1 MSGPLLFAKFDQTHT
16 NLALVVQALDHHQ
29 VRVQA
34 LVLAQ
39 DSLNTLLQLKSGQK
53 VTAIEWVSDSLLA
66 LALTTGAVLIY
77 SPSANQII
85 NELESPT
92 NMAIADLHY
101 STITNSAWTVDTN
114 GTLCEWDVYSYSLVQ
129 QLSLMDLLDT
139 TEKITKLS
147 TIIHNEEPTLLV
159 GTHSVYLV
167 DLVGKQIVA
176 RFPGHVQPIIAI
188 IPAQNDPDL
197 ILTAAEG
204 DRFINVYSISR
215 NATRTVL
222 VASSTIRQMTLAG
235 TTDLSV
241 VSVITESGSLEIFKD
256 PLTFDIQPR
265 ETSKKKRKQQAGARS
280 KHCDATIQYSRP
292 AEEIRNPDDER
303 LFINAISATDS
314 HLHVTWL
321 ETDLLCRFDSVQWQ
335 DAGEFVLSGDKTITK
350 SKQNIKPT
358 AHSQGGHDVA
368 APRLYNEHHTVI
380 TEGGAFQDE
389 VENMDDD
396 DESLADKLEK
406 ISSESSRKNDQSRRK
421 LQKHTAGSLTVVL
434 SQALRNSDQAL
445 LETVLVNRDLN
456 IVQST
461 IARLDSSLAVIL
473 LDRLAEKITRQQQRF
488 DQMNFWLK
496 WIIIIHGGVLSSLP
510 NVSHK
515 LANLHSVLNKKAS
528 KLPRLLELQG
538 RLSMLEQQNSLKRE
552 ILKGGS
558 IEGDQDAED
567 DVEYIE
573 EVDDAVETGMLEDD
587 DDEEEEDDME
597 EIDENGVDD
606 YNLSG
611 DDIEIDEEDDE
622 EEVEEEDDEQEDGEV
637 N

>member
-1 MSGPLLFAKFDQTHT
+1 MSGPLLFAKFDQSQT
-16 NLALVVQALDHHQ
+16 NLALVVQALDNHQ

-39 DSLNTLLQLKSGQK
+39 DSLNTLLQLRSGQK
-53 VTAIEWVSDSLLA
+53 VTAIEWISDTLLA
-66 LALTTGAVLIY
+66 LALTSGAVLIY

-85 NELESPT
+85 KELESPT
-92 NMAIADLHY
+92 NMAIADLHF
-101 STITNSAWTVDTN
+101 SKITNSAWTVDSN
-114 GTLCEWDVYSYSLVQ
+114 GTLCEWDIYSYTLLQ
-129 QLSLMDLLDT
+129 QLSLLELLDT
-139 TEKITKLS
+139 TETVTKLS
-147 TIIHNEEPTLLV
+147 TIIYNEEPTLLV

-167 DLVGKQIVA
+167 DLVGKQVVA

-188 IPAQNDPDL
+188 VPAQSDPDL
-197 ILTAAEG
+197 VLTAAEG
-204 DRFINVYSISR
+204 DRFINVYSISK
-215 NATRTVL
+215 NTTRSVL

-235 TTDLSV
+235 TTELSV
-241 VSVITESGSLEIFKD
+241 VSVITENGSLEIFKD
-256 PLTFDIQPR
+256 PLTFDIQPK

-280 KHCDATIQYSRP
+280 KHSDATIQYSRP
-292 AEEIRNPDDER
+292 ADEIRNPDDEH

-314 HLHVTWL
+314 HLHVAWL
-321 ETDLLCRFDSVQWQ
+321 ENDLLCRFDSIQWQ
-335 DAGEFVLSGDKTITK
+335 NAGEFVLSGDKTITK
-350 SKQNIKPT
+350 SKQNIKAT
-358 AHSQGGHDVA
+358 AHTQGGHDVA
-368 APRLYNEHHTVI
+368 APRLYNENHTVI

-389 VENMDDD
+389 NENLDD
-396 DESLADKLEK
+396 DEESLAEKLEK
-406 ISSESSRKNDQSRRK
+406 ISSESSRKNDNSKRR

-434 SQALRNSDQAL
+434 SQALRNNDQAL
-445 LETVLVNRDLN
+445 LETVLINRDLN

-538 RLSMLEQQNSLKRE
+538 RLSMLEQQNSLKQE

-558 IEGDQDAED
+558 IEGDQDDED
-567 DVEYIE
+567 EVEYIE
-573 EVDDAVETGMLEDD
+573 EVDDAVEAGVLEDEEDEEDDMDEFDENGVDDFDLSGDDIEVDVEGEDDD
-587 DDEEEEDDME
+587 DDEEEDDE
-597 EIDENGVDD
+597 VE
-606 YNLSG
+606 
-611 DDIEIDEEDDE
+611 DEE
-622 EEVEEEDDEQEDGEV
+622 
-637 N
+637 

>member
-1 MSGPLLFAKFDQTHT
+1 MSGPLLFAKFDQSHT
-16 NLALVVQALDHHQ
+16 NLALVVQALDNHQ

-39 DSLNTLLQLKSGQK
+39 DSLNTLFQLRSGQK
-53 VTAIEWVSDSLLA
+53 VTAIEWISDTLLA
-66 LALTTGAVLIY
+66 LALTSGAVLIY
-77 SPSANQII
+77 SPSTNQII
-85 NELESPT
+85 KELESPT
-92 NMAIADLHY
+92 NVAIADLHY
-101 STITNSAWTVDTN
+101 SKITNSAWAVDKN
-114 GTLCEWDVYSYSLVQ
+114 GTLCEWDVYSYTLLQ
-129 QLSLMDLLDT
+129 QLSLVELLDT
-139 TEKITKLS
+139 TETVTKLS
-147 TIIHNEEPTLLV
+147 TIIYNEEPTLLV
-159 GTHSVYLV
+159 GTHSVYMV
-167 DLVGKQIVA
+167 DLVGRQVVA

-188 IPAQNDPDL
+188 VPAQHDPDL
-197 ILTAAEG
+197 VLTAAEG
-204 DRFINVYSISR
+204 DRFINVYSISK
-215 NATRTVL
+215 NTTRSVL

-235 TTDLSV
+235 TTELSV
-241 VSVITESGSLEIFKD
+241 VSVITENGSLEIFKD

-265 ETSKKKRKQQAGARS
+265 ETSKKKRKQQVGARS

-292 AEEIRNPDDER
+292 PSEIRNPDDEH
-303 LFINAISATDS
+303 LFINAISATES
-314 HLHVTWL
+314 HLHMTWL
-321 ETDLLCRFDSVQWQ
+321 ENDLLCRFDSVQWQ
-335 DAGEFVLSGDKTITK
+335 NDGEFTLSGDKTITK
-350 SKQNIKPT
+350 SKQNNKAT
-358 AHSQGGHDVA
+358 LHAQGGHDVA

-389 VENMDDD
+389 VESMEDD

-406 ISSESSRKNDQSRRK
+406 ISSESSRKNDQSRKR

-461 IARLDSSLAVIL
+461 IARLDSSLAVVL

-496 WIIIIHGGVLSSLP
+496 WIIIIHGGVWSSLP

-538 RLSMLEQQNSLKRE
+538 RLSMLEQQNSLKKE

-558 IEGDQDAED
+558 IEGDHDAED

-573 EVDDAVETGMLEDD
+573 EVDDAVEAGILED
-587 DDEEEEDDME
+587 EEEDDDMD
-597 EIDENGVDD
+597 EIDENGLDD
-606 YNLSG
+606 YDMSG
-611 DDIEIDEEDDE
+611 DDLEVDEEAEDDDQEDGDDVEDE
-622 EEVEEEDDEQEDGEV
+622 EER
-637 N
+637 